1 MSTALKRTRISFA
14 GESGQGIDSI
24 GSIIINALV
33 SEGYHVFAYR
43 EYPSLIKGGF
53 ACYQIDVADH
63 AIKSPSSQVDILL
76 SISRVS
82 ASVYALKV
90 AKNGIIIHTLDK
102 LEFSAEAAAH
112 IKENN
117 IQVIFVDAEGIA
129 IEHGGNKLM
138 ENVVLVGV
146 LWRMLGLGLVSVS
159 KQLEI
164 VFAKKPKL
172 LEIDLECVNAGFAH
186 NIGTLQNDHAMKV
199 EPDVNWQT
207 SIAADGNWAVAKGA
221 VHAGVR
227 AYFAYPMTPSSSV
240 LSYLSDWQYET
251 KMVVKQIEDEISA
264 AQYTIGSSFMGTRAM
279 TGTSGGGF
287 DLMSETVS
295 LAGITET
302 PLVIL
307 LAQRPGPGTGLPTW
321 TMAADVNLAVYGG
334 HGEYPRVVLAASDPA
349 TAYTLTQLAHNLS
362 EKHRIPVIILTEK
375 QIAEHMYNFA
385 SLGEKVPIER
395 HIAKGGKK
403 GEFYH
408 PEAAHSKRWLP
419 GSDSDVYLA
428 NSDEHDGAGISIED
442 AEMSKLQYDRRMG
455 KIPAIL
461 QDIPR
466 PRIMGNPHS
475 DTVVIGWGSVEN
487 GVHDYIQ
494 AAGNPHSLP
503 FQYMHLDC
511 VWPLDSES
519 LKKHLAG
526 KKLIAIENNYTG
538 QVANL
543 ITQETGLTID
553 TRHTKYDGRGFY
565 TEEIAEILEDLV

>member
-1 MSTALKRTRISFA
+1 MKSLHRSRIAFA

-24 GSIIINALV
+24 GNIIINAMV
-33 SEGYHVFAYR
+33 SEGYRVFAYR

-53 ACYQIDVADH
+53 ACYQIDIADH
-63 AIKSPSSQVDILL
+63 PIKSPSQEIDILL

-82 ASVYALKV
+82 ASAYATKV
-90 AKNGIIIHTLDK
+90 AKNGIIVHTLDQ
-102 LEFSAEAAAH
+102 LEFTEAAKAH
-112 IKENN
+112 IAHNN
-117 IQVIFVDAEGIA
+117 IQVIFVDAESIA
-129 IEHGGNKLM
+129 VSHGGDKLM

-159 KQLEI
+159 AQLER

-172 LEIDLECVNAGFAH
+172 LEIDLECVNAGY
-186 NIGTLQNDHAMKV
+186 DHPVGKLNHDYTV
-199 EPDVNWQT
+199 QVKPDSTWQT

-227 AYFAYPMTPSSSV
+227 AYYAYPMTPSSSV
-240 LSYLSDWQYET
+240 LSYLSDWQFET

-287 DLMSETVS
+287 DLMTETIS

-334 HGEYPRVVLAASDPA
+334 HGEYPRVVLAASDPQ
-349 TAYTLTQLAHNLS
+349 TAYTLTQQAHNLS
-362 EKHRIPVIILTEK
+362 EKYRIPVIILTEK
-375 QIAEHMYNFA
+375 QIAESMYNFA
-385 SLGEKVPIER
+385 SLGDKLPIER
-395 HIAKGGKK
+395 FINETGDKGD
-403 GEFYH
+403 FYN
-408 PEAAHSKRWLP
+408 PSLEQSKRWLP
-419 GSDSDVYLA
+419 GQDGAVYLA
-428 NSDEHDGAGISIED
+428 NSDEHDANGVSIED
-442 AEMSKLQYDRRMG
+442 AETTKAQYDRRMG
-455 KIPAIL
+455 KIPHIL
-461 QDIPR
+461 KDTPK
-466 PRIMGNPHS
+466 PRILGNPKS

-487 GVHDYIQ
+487 GVHDYLL
-494 AAGNPHSLP
+494 AAGNPDSLP
-503 FQYMHLDC
+503 FMYLHLDC
-511 VWPLDSES
+511 LWPLDANA
-519 LKKHLAG
+519 LKKQLQG
-526 KKLIAIENNYTG
+526 KKLIAIENNYTA

-543 ITQETGLTID
+543 ITQETGLVIE

-565 TEEIAEILEDLV
+565 TEEIAEILEDLK